1 MSSCSWIIGEN
12 LIEIVCFTLC
22 SSTRNFQQA
31 WMMLSGKQKM
41 ICKCEKQSDI
51 VIIIILCNF
60 LYVWGST
67 IFQFLHSLFPLK
79 VPSCRFVWT
88 FNYIL
93 LIYCVPCY
101 YFLKACRVYV
111 RILLINSSSYVHET
125 KNCKKSCIYLSSF
138 FASNIFSICCYF
150 LISSNRKMKIEDWE
164 KEVKRKCY
172 YSTKL

>member
-1 MSSCSWIIGEN
+1 MFAS
-12 LIEIVCFTLC
+12 TLC

-31 WMMLSGKQKM
+31 WMMLFGKQKM

-125 KNCKKSCIYLSSF
+125 KNCKKFVYCIYLSIY
-138 FASNIFSICCYF
+138 IFSICCYF
-150 LISSNRKMKIEDWE
+150 LISSHISDYSNRKM
-164 KEVKRKCY
+164 
-172 YSTKL
+172 

>member
-1 MSSCSWIIGEN
+1 MFAS
-12 LIEIVCFTLC
+12 TLC

-125 KNCKKSCIYLSSF
+125 KNCKKFVYCIYLSIY
-138 FASNIFSICCYF
+138 IFSICCYF
-150 LISSNRKMKIEDWE
+150 LISSHISDYSNRKM
-164 KEVKRKCY
+164 
-172 YSTKL
+172 